1 MEKGDVGYLDSLL
14 KQNDQIYY
22 WNFPEFQEPIQ
33 TWILFHQKINVELF
47 PLKDSISAKT
57 DVFLINKQIGQNE
70 LRLNSR
76 NLFVRSVIDLQN
88 EDSLLFSSDS
98 LFLTIQLPKRKFK
111 GDTVIVRVDYSVK
124 EPQKGL
130 HFKSNQQFYT
140 NVSTQIYTDHQPN
153 DIQFWLPTLDSP
165 SQKAT
170 VEFWLTVPDSLQTL
184 ATGILLQQ
192 ESKKQNQR
200 TDYWTLNQSQSPY
213 LWGFVVGNSAKS
225 QTIYSKKLVE
235 FHSDKKYAP
244 YHGIMYKN
252 VPEMLRFME
261 DFTSINY
268 PYDVLKFIPVNEFE
282 AMGMENSGMITLFDG
297 VQFDSSAAIDLS
309 NTDLLIHE
317 IAHQWFGDYVTVNSW
332 SEVAL
337 QEGLATWFEYQF
349 AEKNE
354 GELKKNEKKWDNL
367 QIYLEEAKQKRHP
380 IITKNY
386 VSAEDLFDAHSYQ
399 KASLVFDLIQTI
411 IGEERFKQVLRDWL
425 HQSSDKISAITL
437 QKLME
442 EQTGMSFAGFF
453 KQWFRTAGHPVLS
466 VKKEQTATNT
476 FLHISQTQKIAKE
489 GLFELTIPITAV
501 SVNGLEKMSI
511 QLSKKD
517 TVIQFSSDYSD
528 FWIDPLQTMPAEIK
542 ESISKTNIIKRLN
555 EASFYTKML
564 TLNSL
569 STQHLSEEMQE
580 ILMNVAKKDESV
592 FVRQYA
598 IALVAKFYT
607 VNKFPWFS
615 EMLKS
620 DAEGQ
625 VRIYSLFALAS
636 DPTKKVDSLFA
647 SYLPNEKSYFVQA
660 ELIKIGLQR
669 NGSNWI
675 DVIRPYLHVLSSY
688 ENIIQ
693 SAIAQGLFGIN
704 DEATFDVL
712 YELAKPN
719 VKRAYIYEA
728 LDAICQIQPKD
739 SVRQRDKI
747 NLLKQKTDDPDLSIK
762 ALVYKTLSEYAA
774 ERIWLNDKITSL
786 KEWEAQ
792 WIKDIISMQPVVN
805 E

>member
-399 KASLVFDLIQTI
+399 KASLVFELLQTE
-411 IGEERFKQVLRDWL
+411 IGDDRFKQVLRDWL
-425 HQSSDKISAITL
+425 NLPADKISASNF
-437 QKLME
+437 QKLIE
-442 EQTGMSFAGFF
+442 EQTGISFAGFF

-466 VKKEQTATNT
+466 IKKEQTATNT
-476 FLHISQTQKIAKE
+476 YLHISQGQKIPKE
-489 GLFELTIPITAV
+489 GLFDLAIPITAV
-501 SVNGLEKMSI
+501 SVNGKEKMSI
-511 QLSKKD
+511 HLSKRD

-528 FWIDPLQTMPAEIK
+528 FWIDPLQTIPAEIK
-542 ESISKTNIIKRLN
+542 ESISTTDIKKRLN

-569 STQHLSEEMQE
+569 STQQLSDEMQE
-580 ILMNVAKKDESV
+580 LLMKVAKNDESV

-598 IALVAKFYT
+598 TALLAKFYT

-620 DAEGQ
+620 KEDGQ

-636 DPTKKVDSLFA
+636 DSSKKVDSLLA
-647 SYLPNEKSYFVQA
+647 SYLPKEKSYFVQA
-660 ELIKIGLQR
+660 EIIKIGLQR

-675 DVIRPYLHVLSSY
+675 DVIKPFIKVNSSY
-688 ENIIQ
+688 EHIIQ
-693 SAIAQGLFGIN
+693 SAITQGLYGLN
-704 DEATFDVL
+704 DDLTFDIL

-728 LDAICQIQPKD
+728 LDAINQIQPVD
-739 SVRQRDKI
+739 FNRQEKKI
-747 NLLKQKTDDPDLSIK
+747 NLLKQKTDDPDLSVK
-762 ALVYKTLSEYAA
+762 ALVYKALSEYLS
-774 ERIWLNDKITSL
+774 EKNWLEEKINSL
-786 KEWEAQ
+786 DEWEAQ
-792 WIKDIISMQPVVN
+792 WINDIISMQPIVN